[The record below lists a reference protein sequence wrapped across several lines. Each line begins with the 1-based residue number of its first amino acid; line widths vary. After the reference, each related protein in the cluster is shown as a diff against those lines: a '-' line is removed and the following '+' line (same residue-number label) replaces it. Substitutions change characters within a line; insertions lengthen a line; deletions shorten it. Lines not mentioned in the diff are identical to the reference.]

1 MAKISHRTQQKR
13 IMDAFKNSKKIIL
26 KTKMC
31 SYIANSLMHYHAP
44 DFHLFYKIAVTSS
57 ISLK

>member
-1 MAKISHRTQQKR
+1 MVKISHRTKQKR
-13 IMDAFKNSKKIIL
+13 IMDAFKNSKKIIS

-31 SYIANSLMHYHAP
+31 SYIANSLMHCPSP